1 MAQSLSYELARRHY
15 QIQRSLELEPGT
27 RAYERIAHFLNDL
40 PSEALVQLLEHSP
53 ETHRQLV
60 PLCLLAK
67 RLQDLSPERLTS
79 PVLKKSLDELFQ
91 EFSHPLIQ
99 QLERLLHDEKL
110 SRYPFVRS
118 LLLQE
123 LRFHLR
129 YAPRGPVGDF
139 DRDRFRQ
146 YLSGYVYLLRS
157 GLGNPLL
164 VEAWNEAGWLRRW
177 QLDSTPVRQPLP
189 VQSSLRGQ
197 IAKYKLSEPAKM
209 LYTELD
215 QAIAQPEVF
224 LNQLGPAVTS
234 YLTDC
239 PVQLND
245 RFESRIR
252 DLVQVVMRHAT
263 KKGYRIETL
272 SQHLLLEIHQA
283 YEKIS
288 PHAAGLLVYT
298 VIQELILATQNL
310 KYRLSDSLHGA
321 ARGLAEL
328 QELEPLGSD
337 ERLHWGRHALL
348 DGVMEIY
355 ESFTLADNALKAFMD
370 HYQQA
375 RGELR
380 HLHYGELSTRLNAL
394 FSV

>member
-1 MAQSLSYELARRHY
+1 MALSYELARRHY

-27 RAYERIAHFLNDL
+27 RAFEQIAHFLRDL

-67 RLQDLSPERLTS
+67 RLGDLSPERLNS
-79 PVLKKSLDELFQ
+79 AVLKPALEELFR

-123 LRFHLR
+123 LSFHRR
-129 YAPRGPVGDF
+129 YAPRGPVGNI
-139 DRDRFRQ
+139 DRDLFRQ

-164 VEAWNEAGWLRRW
+164 VEAWNEADWLRRW
-177 QLDSTPVRQPLP
+177 QLDSTPVRQILP
-189 VQSSLRGQ
+189 IQNSLRGQ
-197 IAKYKLSEPAKM
+197 IAKYKLPEQAKV

-215 QAIAQPEVF
+215 QALAQPDVF
-224 LNQLGPAVTS
+224 LAQLEPAVMT
-234 YLTDC
+234 YLADC
-239 PVQLND
+239 PVRIND
-245 RFESRIR
+245 RFESRVR

-263 KKGYRIETL
+263 KKGFRIETL
-272 SQHLLLEIHQA
+272 SQQLLIDVYQA
-283 YEKIS
+283 CS
-288 PHAAGLLVYT
+288 PMSAHAGGLLVYT

-310 KYRLSDSLHGA
+310 KYRLSDSLNGV

-328 QELEPLGSD
+328 QEIDAQGAQ
-337 ERLHWGRHALL
+337 ERLHWTRHALL

-355 ESFTLADNALKAFMD
+355 ESFTLADNALKAFTD
-370 HYQQA
+370 HYTQA
-375 RGELR
+375 CGERR
-380 HLHYGELSTRLNAL
+380 HQHYENLSGRLAAL
-394 FSV
+394 FAG